1 MRNTAKSILTT
12 MPAKTIISNTFDF
25 FFIEFPL
32 TFRVRQDFLNNIRIS
47 DCQEFRCSDS
57 ARI

>member
-12 MPAKTIISNTFDF
+12 MPAKTIISNIFDF

-32 TFRVRQDFLNNIRIS
+32 TFRVRQGILNNIQIAV
-47 DCQEFRCSDS
+47 CQEIR
-57 ARI
+57 

>member
-1 MRNTAKSILTT
+1 MRNTARSILTT

-32 TFRVRQDFLNNIRIS
+32 VFLIA
-47 DCQEFRCSDS
+47 
-57 ARI
+57 ARNLEYHMGNGVSRKSLD

>member
-12 MPAKTIISNTFDF
+12 IPAKTIISNIFDF

-32 TFRVRQDFLNNIRIS
+32 NFPVLQGILNNIRKS
-47 DCQEFRCSDS
+47 VCQEIR
-57 ARI
+57 